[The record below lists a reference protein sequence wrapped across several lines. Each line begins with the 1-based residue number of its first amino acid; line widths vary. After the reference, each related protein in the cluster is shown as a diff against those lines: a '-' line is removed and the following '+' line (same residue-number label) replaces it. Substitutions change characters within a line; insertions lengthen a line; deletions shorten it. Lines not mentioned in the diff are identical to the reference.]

1 MLSIVGQ
8 RGRFSHRAGLRRTL
22 MDIPRG
28 SRWNTGGGGGS
39 GDSVSITNLIP
50 TYIPGFQDWTVE
62 YLTNAASLSMSN
74 FSAYPDPTYAA
85 QDANE
90 TDGIA
95 AVATRGRYGST
106 IELDGKALLR
116 NLYDGL
122 KIASNSKIGALYAAQ
137 IEALLQEFDEDVL
150 PQIRANYVLAW
161 GGSEHNVAEAKAA
174 ERMMAK
180 INDIAKMY
188 YDDYVHERSLQQQ
201 AMAHATPYGLQC
213 IRDMEMLRQAGTYV
227 KEYLQKGYE
236 NDWEKWNDEMVL
248 PIRNLD
254 ILGNAVRTILSTYR
268 QSTTKYYRPPAI
280 TQIAGLAIAGLSLYS
295 MFSGT
300 AMSPYANAGAA
311 LAKGISAKDQQG
323 ANMMSGNDETPEN
336 VGGQSFFLMY
346 PGLG

>member
-1 MLSIVGQ
+1 MLFVFLDESSSIQ
-8 RGRFSHRAGLRRTL
+8 DRIEDRFACEG
-22 MDIPRG
+22 
-28 SRWNTGGGGGS
+28 GGGGGS
-39 GDSVSITNLIP
+39 GDSVSYTNLIP

-62 YLTNAASLSMSN
+62 YLASAAALSMSN
-74 FSAYPDPTYAA
+74 YTPYSGLTYAA

-95 AVATRGRYGST
+95 ALATRGRYGST

-188 YDDYVHERSLQQQ
+188 YDDYRHERSLQQQ

-213 IRDMEMLRQAGTYV
+213 IRDMDMLRQAGVYAREFV
-227 KEYLQKGYE
+227 QKGYE
-236 NDWEKWNDEMVL
+236 NDWEKWNDEMTF

-268 QSTTKYYRPPAI
+268 QTSTKYYRPSTIA
-280 TQIAGLAIAGLSLYS
+280 QIAGVAIAGLSLYS

-300 AMSPYANAGAA
+300 SMSPYTNAGVGKAGA
-311 LAKGISAKDQQG
+311 EAGARAYSADNMGFDRSNPELIAG
-323 ANMMSGNDETPEN
+323 AGMPIKSGY
-336 VGGQSFFLMY
+336 GGF
-346 PGLG
+346 

>member
-1 MLSIVGQ
+1 
-8 RGRFSHRAGLRRTL
+8 
-22 MDIPRG
+22 
-28 SRWNTGGGGGS
+28 
-39 GDSVSITNLIP
+39 LIP

-74 FSAYPDPTYAA
+74 FTAYPSLTYAA

-95 AVATRGRYGST
+95 AVATRGRFGST

-122 KIASNSKIGALYAAQ
+122 KINSNSKIAAFYAAQ
-137 IEALLQEFDEDVL
+137 IEELLQQFDEEVL
-150 PQIRANYVLAW
+150 PQIRSNYVLAW
-161 GGSEHNVAEAKAA
+161 GGSEHNVAEAKAS
-174 ERMMAK
+174 EKMMGK
-180 INDIAKMY
+180 INEIAKMF

-268 QSTTKYYRPPAI
+268 QTSVKYYRPPMIA
-280 TQIAGLAIAGLSLYS
+280 QIAGIAIAGLSLYS

-300 AMSPYANAGAA
+300 SMSPYSNI
-311 LAKGISAKDQQG
+311 LAKGVGPSSDRDAMIGMGGGS
-323 ANMMSGNDETPEN
+323 DETPGN
-336 VGGQSFFLMY
+336 VGGRVGMPIN
-346 PGLG
+346 PGYGGIQ

>member
-1 MLSIVGQ
+1 MFLCRTHRMLFVFLDESSSIQ
-8 RGRFSHRAGLRRTL
+8 DRIEDRFACEG
-22 MDIPRG
+22 
-28 SRWNTGGGGGS
+28 GGGGGS
-39 GDSVSITNLIP
+39 GDSVSYTNLIP

-74 FSAYPDPTYAA
+74 FTAYPGLTYAA

-95 AVATRGRYGST
+95 ALATRGRYGST

-188 YDDYVHERSLQQQ
+188 YDDYRHERSLQQQ

-213 IRDMEMLRQAGTYV
+213 IRDMDMLRQAGVYAREFV
-227 KEYLQKGYE
+227 QKGYE
-236 NDWEKWNDEMVL
+236 NDWEKWNDEMTF

-268 QSTTKYYRPPAI
+268 QTSTKYYRPSTIA
-280 TQIAGLAIAGLSLYS
+280 QIAGVAIAGLSLYS

-300 AMSPYANAGAA
+300 SMSPYTNAGAA
-311 LAKGISAKDQQG
+311 GAKGVSAKDQAG
-323 ANMMSGNDETPEN
+323 ANMMAGNDETPQN
-336 VGGQSFFLMY
+336 QTGLPMNTGYGGF
-346 PGLG
+346 